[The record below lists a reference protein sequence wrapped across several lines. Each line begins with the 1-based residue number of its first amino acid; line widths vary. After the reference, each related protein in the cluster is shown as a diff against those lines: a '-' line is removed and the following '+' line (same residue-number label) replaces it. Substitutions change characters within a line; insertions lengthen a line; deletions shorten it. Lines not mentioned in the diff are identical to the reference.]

1 MQRAKWRQSHGLI
14 PMPTHALRLKYEADV
29 AARAEATSQMLGS
42 GTSEED
48 VARWV
53 VDERNALKRAY
64 RGLTPA
70 PVLAR
75 IDARTLQRYRNTM
88 GPSADE
94 LRAAGKSWREIIES
108 AARPG
113 DHGEAFSASREWT

>member
-1 MQRAKWRQSHGLI
+1 
-14 PMPTHALRLKYEADV
+14 MPKHALRLKYEADV
-29 AARAEATSQMLGS
+29 AALAKAASRMLGS
-42 GTSEED
+42 GTGEEE

-53 VDERNALKRAY
+53 VDKRNALKQEY

-75 IDARTLQRYRNTM
+75 IDARTLQRYGNTT

-94 LRAAGKSWREIIES
+94 LRAAGKSWREIIQS

-113 DHGEAFSASREWT
+113 DHGDAFSASLE

>member
-1 MQRAKWRQSHGLI
+1 
-14 PMPTHALRLKYEADV
+14 MPTHALRLKYEADV
-29 AARAEATSQMLGS
+29 AVLAEAASQMLAS

-53 VDERNALKRAY
+53 VDERNALKRRY

-75 IDARTLQRYRNTM
+75 IEARTLQRYGNTM

-94 LRAAGKSWREIIES
+94 LRAAGKSSREIIES
-108 AARPG
+108 ATRPG
-113 DHGEAFSASREWT
+113 DHGDAFSASREWT

>member
-1 MQRAKWRQSHGLI
+1 
-14 PMPTHALRLKYEADV
+14 MPTHALRLKYEADV
-29 AARAEATSQMLGS
+29 AALAEATSQMLGS

-53 VDERNALKRAY
+53 VDERNALKRTY

-70 PVLAR
+70 PILAR
-75 IDARTLQRYRNTM
+75 IDARTLQRYGNRM

-113 DHGEAFSASREWT
+113 DHDDAFFASHEQT